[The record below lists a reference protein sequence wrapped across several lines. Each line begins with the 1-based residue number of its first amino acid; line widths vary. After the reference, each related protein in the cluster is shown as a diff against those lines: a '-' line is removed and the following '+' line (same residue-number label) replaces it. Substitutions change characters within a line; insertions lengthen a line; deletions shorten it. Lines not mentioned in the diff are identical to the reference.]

1 MLFAVPE
8 RPFFLFF
15 SPIRGILPQNGKTF
29 MKIELHAHTSEVS
42 PCGKLTAR
50 ELIQL
55 YRAAGYDCIVITNH
69 FSEYAA
75 KRLTEKTARTDFA
88 DYYHE
93 EFEKAAEL
101 GRQAGLLVLCGY
113 EVRFRVNANDY
124 LVYGMPREIVED
136 HERIFSMDAHS
147 FGELA
152 RKRDFLFY
160 QAHPFR
166 SKMTVTDPADLF
178 GIEVH
183 NAHPRHDSRNDIAK
197 AWAEKFHLHGIGGS
211 DCHRTEDAGRAGI
224 LTEETVRN
232 MDDLVRV
239 LRNDLYTIF

>member
-1 MLFAVPE
+1 
-8 RPFFLFF
+8 
-15 SPIRGILPQNGKTF
+15 
-29 MKIELHAHTSEVS
+29 MKIELHAHTSEIS
-42 PCGKLTAR
+42 PCGKLTAG

-55 YRAAGYDCIVITNH
+55 YRAAGYDCLVITNH
-69 FSEYAA
+69 FHAYAA
-75 KRLTEKTARTDFA
+75 RRLAETTGRTDFSNCCF
-88 DYYHE
+88 E
-93 EFEKAAEL
+93 TFEKAAEL
-101 GRQAGLLVLCGY
+101 GRRAGLLVLCGY
-113 EVRFRVNANDY
+113 EVRFLNNDNDY

-136 HERIFSMDAHS
+136 HEKVFSMDAHS

-166 SKMTVTDPADLF
+166 NKMTITDPADLF
-178 GIEVH
+178 GIEVN

-197 AWAEKFHLHGIGGS
+197 MWAEKYRLHGISGS

>member
-1 MLFAVPE
+1 
-8 RPFFLFF
+8 
-15 SPIRGILPQNGKTF
+15 

-42 PCGKLTAR
+42 PCGRLTAR

-55 YRAAGYDCIVITNH
+55 YRSAGYDGIVITNH
-69 FSEYAA
+69 FNAYAA
-75 KRLTEKTARTDFA
+75 KHLAASGRTDFA
-88 DYYHE
+88 IFYHE

-101 GRQAGLLVLCGY
+101 GRQAGLLILCGY
-113 EVRFRVNANDY
+113 EVRFLNNENDY
-124 LVYGMPREIVED
+124 LVYGMPREIAED
-136 HERIFSMDAHS
+136 HDRIFSMNAHS

-152 RKRDFLFY
+152 RGRNFLFY

-166 SKMTVTDPADLF
+166 NKMTVTDPADLF
-178 GIEVH
+178 GIEVN

-197 AWAEKFHLHGIGGS
+197 MWAEKFHLHGIGGS
-211 DCHRTEDAGRAGI
+211 DCHRAEDAGRAGI
-224 LTEETVRN
+224 LTDETVRN

>member
-1 MLFAVPE
+1 
-8 RPFFLFF
+8 
-15 SPIRGILPQNGKTF
+15 

-42 PCGKLTAR
+42 PCGRLTSR
-50 ELIQL
+50 ELIRL

-69 FSEYAA
+69 FSEHAA
-75 KRLTEKTARTDFA
+75 KRLAESGRTDFSNF
-88 DYYHE
+88 YHE

-124 LVYGMPREIVED
+124 LVYGMPREIIGD
-136 HERIFSMDAHS
+136 HDRIFSMDAHS

-166 SKMTVTDPADLF
+166 DKMTVTDPADLF
-178 GIEVH
+178 GIEVN
-183 NAHPRHDSRNDIAK
+183 NAHPRHDSRNDVAK
-197 AWAEKFHLHGIGGS
+197 KWAEKYHLHGIGGS

-232 MDDLVRV
+232 MEDLVRV